1 MFPDI
6 VKTVIATKYI
16 IKAFF
21 KVQGYFPVEGKGK
34 YNIVWTAKKPWRQ
47 QYYVTSDCRCENSNL
62 YYALYST
69 VEQNTLLKT
78 LTIS

>member
-34 YNIVWTAKKPWRQ
+34 YNIV
-47 QYYVTSDCRCENSNL
+47 
-62 YYALYST
+62 
-69 VEQNTLLKT
+69 
-78 LTIS
+78 